1 MTDKQNFLLPSG
13 FRDLLPDDAEKEYC
27 CTEKFI
33 DNFYNWGYR
42 LVATPLLEF
51 EDSLFA
57 SSGEAL
63 APRTLKLI
71 DPVSQKT
78 VGIRADITTQV
89 ARLVESRMGTA
100 ELPLRLCYTGD
111 VVRSYALN
119 TRGQRQLRQ
128 AGLELIDKQPN
139 PSADAEVAI
148 IAIESLIAAG
158 IEGVTIDLNT
168 PNLIN
173 NLGIEITPEVKKYL
187 DKRDISKLPEPLA
200 NLVKLSGNA
209 EKALSAKFPAA
220 IQPQID
226 YAKAVYEQI
235 KATGLAVNIT
245 ADFIENRG
253 FEYHDI
259 FSFSLFGKS
268 IRDEIGRGGRYSI
281 GNLRATGF
289 TIFIN
294 SFADKLTNDCSA
306 ETKLVSNSVTYKE
319 IKELHKKGVVTKR
332 TFN

>member
-42 LVATPLLEF
+42 LVSTPLLEF

-89 ARLVESRMGTA
+89 ARLVESRMDKA
-100 ELPLRLCYTGD
+100 QLPLRLCYAGD

-128 AGLELIDKQPN
+128 VGLELIDKKPN
-139 PSADAEVAI
+139 PSADAEIAI
-148 IAIESLIAAG
+148 IAIESLIEAG

-173 NLGIEITPEVKKYL
+173 NWGIEITPEIKKHL
-187 DKRDISKLPEPLA
+187 DKRDISNLPEPLA
-200 NLVKLSGNA
+200 NLVKLSGSA
-209 EKALSAKFPAA
+209 EKALSAKFPAS
-220 IQPQID
+220 IQKQID
-226 YAKAVYEQI
+226 YAKAVYEEI
-235 KATGLAVNIT
+235 KATGLKVNIT

-253 FEYHDI
+253 FEYHDT

-268 IRDEIGRGGRYSI
+268 IRDEIGRGGRYKI
-281 GNLRATGF
+281 GNLSATGF

-294 SFADKLTNDCSA
+294 SFADKLNNDCSS
-306 ETKLVSNSVTYKE
+306 ETKEISGKMSYQE
-319 IKELHKKGVVTKR
+319 IKELHKNGIVTRK